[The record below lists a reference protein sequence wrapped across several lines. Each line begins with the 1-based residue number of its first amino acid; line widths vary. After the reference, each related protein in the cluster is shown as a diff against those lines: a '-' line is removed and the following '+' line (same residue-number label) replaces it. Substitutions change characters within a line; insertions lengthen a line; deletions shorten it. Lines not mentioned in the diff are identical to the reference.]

1 MKKYLLK
8 DMNDNKIEIYG
19 TEDEFEIDGISFTKL
34 EEINEIEPGN
44 EIPNEKKEKYRS
56 KGLVKS
62 LSNDFSVDD
71 INNKLKFCKFKLKS
85 DKVDNISGVYIWVLD
100 NEIIYIG
107 ETNKL
112 KDRFNTGYGII
123 CPRNIF
129 KGGQSTNCKMN
140 RVILNKA
147 KENKYVTIYFHKT
160 PYYKK
165 IESFLLSK
173 YKTEYNSKK

>member
-8 DMNDNKIEIYG
+8 DINNNSIEING
-19 TEDEFEIDGISFTKL
+19 TENEFEIDGIVFIKID
-34 EEINEIEPGN
+34 EINEIEPGDK
-44 EIPNEKKEKYRS
+44 ISNEKIEKYRS

-62 LSNDFSVDD
+62 LSNDFCVDD
-71 INNKLKFCKFKLKS
+71 INNKLTFCKFKLKN
-85 DKVDNISGVYIWVLD
+85 DKIKNIEGVYIWVLD
-100 NEIIYIG
+100 NKIIYIG

-112 KDRFNTGYGII
+112 KNRFNYGYGII

-140 RVILNKA
+140 RVVLNKS
-147 KENKYVTIYFHKT
+147 KENKYITIYFHET

-165 IESFLLSK
+165 IENYLLNN